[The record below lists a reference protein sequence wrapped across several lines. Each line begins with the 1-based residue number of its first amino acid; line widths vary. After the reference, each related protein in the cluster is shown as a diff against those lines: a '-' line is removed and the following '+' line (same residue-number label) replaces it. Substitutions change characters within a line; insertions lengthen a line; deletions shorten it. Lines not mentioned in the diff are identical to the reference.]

1 MGVVSLSAAVG
12 VEEEVGGTG
21 VNYKNYRR
29 DQILLDGRQ
38 DQSDKYFSMMLEL
51 STTNS
56 QFADFAVR
64 DLVSLESHET
74 FCRDPDRGIPRT
86 VSFDTSFLEN
96 LFDNNIVVDIFCYVC
111 IFDCS
116 ITHIFTIHG

>member
-1 MGVVSLSAAVG
+1 
-12 VEEEVGGTG
+12 
-21 VNYKNYRR
+21 
-29 DQILLDGRQ
+29 
-38 DQSDKYFSMMLEL
+38 MMLEL

-56 QFADFAVR
+56 QFAGFAVR

-74 FCRDPDRGIPRT
+74 FCRDPDRGIPHT

-111 IFDCS
+111 IFDCG
-116 ITHIFTIHG
+116 ITHMFTMHG